1 MEERMRNPC
10 PSGAQRI
17 ERGSARPYPTLGVG
31 LEEEA
36 PTSIPLRPTEPQVS
50 TPRNKGGGEGW
61 GGRDGGKE
69 RVNSQLVNLGVGR
82 GLE

>member
-10 PSGAQRI
+10 PSGTQPI

-50 TPRNKGGGEGW
+50 SPRPLPPGIREEKG
-61 GGRDGGKE
+61 
-69 RVNSQLVNLGVGR
+69 GVGR
-82 GLE
+82 MGERRE